1 MINKDFNSIEIPRR
15 VTRFANFVMIKSSI
29 KLKFLER
36 WFNLQTLLCVEKMRR
51 TA

>member
-29 KLKFLER
+29 KRGGSIYKH
-36 WFNLQTLLCVEKMRR
+36 CY
-51 TA
+51 A